1 MAKMT
6 GSMATG
12 KHDAEAVAE
21 GLHPYLQLGDRQR
34 DRERGERETETE
46 RGRGE
51 REYELTGNNVDFCY
65 LH

>member
-1 MAKMT
+1 MSYMVSSKPTWDLRACLRRK
-6 GSMATG
+6 
-12 KHDAEAVAE
+12 E
-21 GLHPYLQLGDRQR
+21 GRKEGGRE
-34 DRERGERETETE
+34 ERGERETETE